1 MERVVDCPVCQDVDR
16 CFEEIQDDFSS
27 FLCFNCGFMSNSY
40 YVVDSDALK
49 ESLDTSPQL
58 VKDLSFVDEDRNI
71 VWFPAVLNM
80 GKRGIIYPEGNI
92 IDWSWKYAQVIKI
105 PKNNLDKYEG
115 YESMLDVEN
124 AVTYGRY
131 QFLTACKDMGI
142 TRDIQ

>member
-1 MERVVDCPVCQDVDR
+1 
-16 CFEEIQDDFSS
+16 
-27 FLCFNCGFMSNSY
+27 
-40 YVVDSDALK
+40 
-49 ESLDTSPQL
+49 
-58 VKDLSFVDEDRNI
+58 
-71 VWFPAVLNM
+71 M